1 MELTNTFAVRV
12 PVDVAWRVLTD
23 VERIAPCLP
32 GARLDR
38 VEGEDFHGA
47 VRVRVGPVTA
57 EYRGRAHFLE
67 RDEAA
72 GRAVL
77 RAEGR
82 DSRGQ
87 GTANATITAT
97 LVPSGEVTEVRVVTD
112 LTVTGRVA
120 QFGRGALSEVSAKLL
135 GQFVACLEETVLAS
149 EAGPARPS
157 EAAGSSEATSSQVTS
172 SEATSSA
179 ATDAGGEGVG
189 PTAGPVAEAGRS
201 AGRPPTEPEAIDLI
215 GVAGGAILRRALP
228 VLVVLG
234 ALAVLWWRRRR

>member
-157 EAAGSSEATSSQVTS
+157 EAAGSSEATSSEV
-172 SEATSSA
+172 TSSA